1 MGQDTT
7 NNINALYDFIYID
20 KNRLY
25 SLVSQLNEKGFLT
38 KQITSHNGSDT
49 SSTQKNTQ
57 SGKAVNFKALVA
69 EVNLGADNSSIQ
81 TESSTSGINIQDI
94 FNTEHIAPSFLI
106 NKLIK
111 SDLVTKKL
119 NGSHGDLMY
128 LSGSISIKDTAI
140 MQKMYEPLSDVIF
153 EGFQE
158 AVGGKPSVDVQ
169 GVLAML
175 NSIPHMV
182 NFSICTKM
190 GNAWSTLNKDYFLVD
205 YQDFMLKHG
214 VNLAREWRCLAI
226 LDSKPLDSNEILC
239 PTTIDSLEAIYDS
252 VMPIVQEA
260 FGMSSETYGISP
272 IAIFRELNSLDKN

>member
-111 SDLVTKKL
+111 SDLVTKNL
-119 NGSHGDLMY
+119 NSSYGDLMY
-128 LSGSISIKDTAI
+128 LSGSISIKDTSI
-140 MQKMYEPLSDVIF
+140 MQKMYEPLSDLIF
-153 EGFQE
+153 EGFQQ
-158 AVGGKPSVDVQ
+158 ATDGSTGVNAQ

>member
-1 MGQDTT
+1 MGRDTT
-7 NNINALYDFIYID
+7 NNSNALYDFIYID

-49 SSTQKNTQ
+49 SSTQKNTH
-57 SGKAVNFKALVA
+57 SDKGVKVKAVVA

-81 TESSTSGINIQDI
+81 TESSTSGINIQDF
-94 FNTEHIAPSFLI
+94 FNTEHIAPTFLI

-119 NGSHGDLMY
+119 NSSYGDLMY
-128 LSGSISIKDTAI
+128 LSGSISIKDTTI
-140 MQKMYEPLSDVIF
+140 MQKIYEPLSDLIF
-153 EGFQE
+153 KGFQQ
-158 AVGGKPSVDVQ
+158 ATDGSTGLDIKS
-169 GVLAML
+169 VLAML
-175 NSIPHMV
+175 NNIPHMI

-214 VNLAREWRCLAI
+214 INLAREWRCLAI
-226 LDSKPLDSNEILC
+226 LDSKPLDFNEI
-239 PTTIDSLEAIYDS
+239 PSTATKDSLEAIYDAT
-252 VMPIVQEA
+252 MPILQQA
-260 FGMSSETYGISP
+260 FGMSPETYGISP
-272 IAIFRELNSLDKN
+272 IAIFRELNRSDKK

>member
-1 MGQDTT
+1 MGRDTT
-7 NNINALYDFIYID
+7 NNSNALYDFIYID

-81 TESSTSGINIQDI
+81 TESSTSGINIQDF

-111 SDLVTKKL
+111 SDLVTKNL
-119 NGSHGDLMY
+119 NSSYGDLMY
-128 LSGSISIKDTAI
+128 LSGSISIKDTSI
-140 MQKMYEPLSDVIF
+140 MQKMYEPLSDLIF
-153 EGFQE
+153 EGFQQ
-158 AVGGKPSVDVQ
+158 ATDRSTGVDAQ

>member
-111 SDLVTKKL
+111 SDLVTKNL
-119 NGSHGDLMY
+119 NSSYGDLMY
-128 LSGSISIKDTAI
+128 LSGSISIKDTSI
-140 MQKMYEPLSDVIF
+140 MQKMYEPLSDLIF
-153 EGFQE
+153 EGFQQ
-158 AVGGKPSVDVQ
+158 ATDRSTGVDAQ

>member
-1 MGQDTT
+1 MGRDTT
-7 NNINALYDFIYID
+7 NNSNALYDFIYID

-49 SSTQKNTQ
+49 SSTQKKTQ
-57 SGKAVNFKALVA
+57 SDKGVKVKAVVA
-69 EVNLGADNSSIQ
+69 DVNLGADNSSIQ
-81 TESSTSGINIQDI
+81 TESSTSGINIQDF

-119 NGSHGDLMY
+119 NSRYGDLMY

-140 MQKMYEPLSDVIF
+140 MQKMYEPLSEIIF

-158 AVGGKPSVDVQ
+158 VTGGITGVDAQ

-190 GNAWSTLNKDYFLVD
+190 GNAWSTLNKDYFFVD
-205 YQDFMLKHG
+205 YQDFILKYG

-226 LDSKPLDSNEILC
+226 LDSKPLDSNEILG
-239 PTTIDSLEAIYDS
+239 TATIDSLEAIYDAM
-252 VMPIVQEA
+252 MPLFQQA
-260 FGMSSETYGISP
+260 FGMSPKTYGISP
-272 IAIFRELNSLDKN
+272 IAIFRELNHSDKE